1 MAVQL
6 DIAETHRGDVTL
18 LRLTGRLVADDEDR
32 LFAEAVNRL
41 LTAGRTRIVA
51 DMREVT
57 ALDSGGVGTLVAKL
71 LSVRRRGGDLRLLHL
86 GDRTRRVLEITRLLE
101 VFAVFDSEEEAL
113 RSFGREV
120 ART

>member
-57 ALDSGGVGTLVAKL
+57 TLDSGGVGTLVAKL